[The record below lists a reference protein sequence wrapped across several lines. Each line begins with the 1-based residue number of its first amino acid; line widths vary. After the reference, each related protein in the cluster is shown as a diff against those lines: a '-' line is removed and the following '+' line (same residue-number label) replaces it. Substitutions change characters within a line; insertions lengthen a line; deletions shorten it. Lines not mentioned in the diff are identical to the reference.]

1 MAKIIIPTPLRKFT
15 DNVAAFDVQGA
26 TVGESIDELV
36 AAFPGLKE
44 HLKDQNDKL
53 RSFVNIFVGDEDIRS
68 LNHEKTPVSEHA
80 VISIV
85 PAIAGGIF
93 N

>member
-15 DNVAAFDVQGA
+15 DSNSSYESNAA
-26 TVGESIDELV
+26 TVQEAINELAV
-36 AAFPGLKE
+36 TYPDIKGHIFDDNG
-44 HLKDQNDKL
+44 NI
-53 RSFVNIFVGDEDIRS
+53 RSFIKVFVGDEDMRS
-68 LNHEKTPVSEHA
+68 LNNGETAVESGT

-85 PAIAGGIF
+85 PAIAGGK